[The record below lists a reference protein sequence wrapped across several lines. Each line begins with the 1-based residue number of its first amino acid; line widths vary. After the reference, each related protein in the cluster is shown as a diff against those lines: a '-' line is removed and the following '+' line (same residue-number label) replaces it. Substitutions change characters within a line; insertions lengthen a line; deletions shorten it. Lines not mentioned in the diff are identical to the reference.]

1 MSIALGYGKVV
12 RMKSPF
18 LELPE
23 SNWIASNAEAFAIFD
38 SYPVSPGHV
47 LVVTKRLV
55 PTWFDTTPQEQL
67 ALMELVN
74 RVKIKLDQTLNPKP
88 DGYNVGFNAG
98 DAAGQTVPHVHVHV
112 IPRYRGDVDDPRGGV
127 RHVIPQKGNYLA
139 PKPMPPESIPT
150 LAGPQL
156 TGPQLSAG
164 HPNSPLWQHL
174 SWRIPGARCV
184 DVLASFVQMSGLD
197 VIENCLFEAIRN
209 HALIRI
215 LVSDYLYISDP
226 RALGRLLGWVAAADE
241 VDPQES
247 STPRLY
253 VRLIEMAK
261 IPSKPASFHPKAWRI
276 ADELNG
282 FIAIGS
288 SNLSRPALES
298 GIEWNL
304 LATRNEA
311 PEADAQMAVEFE
323 SLWLTATPLTNTVV
337 ENYTGLAQQYRVNH
351 FEPESIA
358 TRESTFL
365 PRPWQVEA
373 LRSLNEIRSVGYCR
387 ALVAVATGMGKT
399 WLAAFDIE
407 QVGRQLGRRPRV
419 LVIAHRAHMLAQAE
433 TAISQVLD
441 ASFSLG
447 TTTWYVG
454 NQSRLD
460 GDLVIASI
468 QKLMRP
474 AGLDALSAEHFDYV
488 MVDEV
493 HHAHAPSY
501 RRVLAR
507 CRGDFVLGLTA
518 TPERSDGVDVATIFD
533 DNLAYQATIGDGIEE
548 ESLVPF
554 HYIGLKDSIDF
565 RQIPWRNGRFEFEV
579 LEDQVASSERMTRLW
594 RAMQTHQTSRTL
606 IFCCSRRHALFVRD
620 WLRAKGNSSAAVFS
634 GSGGDSYSE
643 SLQQLREGNLQS
655 LCVVDMFNEGL
666 DIPAVDRV
674 VMLRPT
680 ESKVL
685 FLQQLGRGLRASE
698 GKSRLIVIDFVGN
711 HRIFAQ
717 RMIHLLSLKH
727 SSEGWGALKEWL
739 SGKPPILP
747 AGCLLDVEIDVQ
759 DVLRQFLPQG
769 RTAGIEGYRALRD
782 DLGRRPSM
790 LEVFNREFLPRTISA
805 ASNCN
810 NWFAFVAAEGDLS
823 EAEQTVAATFS
834 DWFTMLEVTQLT
846 KSYKMVVLRVLLDE
860 QRLFE
865 GMDLSTLSA
874 ACRRFLQQHPVLRRD
889 LDGERHAIDHE
900 RADPREWE
908 KWWLKWPIDRWLD
921 LQKGQSWFVVEN
933 NLFRLQRKCE
943 AQFKPCLEAL
953 TEEMVDWRLAAYA
966 KSHRLAPSNEGE
978 LAFVAKVSHSQGRP
992 ILFIPDKAREPAR
1005 PTGPV
1010 TVQLPDGR
1018 NWEFKFVKVACN
1030 VAGPQG
1036 EKANQLG
1043 ELLRDWFGPN
1053 AGLPGTD
1060 YKVQFETKNQ
1070 QWFACPMGIATEEAS
1085 DSQIESAASNRDTQ
1099 QEAAVTIIEP
1109 KVGRAAEYTTHVPVY
1124 DVSAAAGYWGPEGQA
1139 EQVGWIRVPHQAL
1152 KKGMF
1157 AVQVIGD
1164 SMEPKIPSGAICLF
1178 RPCPAGSREGRLLLV
1193 QVNTHELPEEGG
1205 RYTVKRYH
1213 SQKRA
1218 TDEGWVHQIIELE
1231 PLNPAYK
1238 PIVINAEDAD
1248 SVRVIG
1254 EFIGVVQ

>member
-1 MSIALGYGKVV
+1 
-12 RMKSPF
+12 MKSPF

-47 LVVTKRLV
+47 LVVTKRLF

-74 RVKIKLDQTLNPKP
+74 RVKNELDQTLNPKP

-98 DAAGQTVPHVHVHV
+98 DAAGQTVPHVHLHV

-127 RHVIPQKGNYLA
+127 RHVIPKKGNYLA
-139 PKPMPPESIPT
+139 PEPMQPESIPT
-150 LAGPQL
+150 LTEPQL
-156 TGPQLSAG
+156 TGPQLNAG
-164 HPNSPLWQHL
+164 HPHSPLWQHL
-174 SWRIPGARCV
+174 SWRIPGARCI
-184 DVLASFVQMSGLD
+184 DVLASFVQISGLD

-209 HALIRI
+209 DASIRI

-226 RALGRLLGWVAAADE
+226 HASGRLLGWVAAAGE

-247 STPRLY
+247 STPRLF
-253 VRLIEMAK
+253 VRLIEMGK

-276 ADELNG
+276 SNELSG

-358 TRESTFL
+358 TREPTFL

-373 LRSLNEIRSVGYCR
+373 LRSLNKIRSAGYCR

-454 NQSRLD
+454 NQSRFD

-474 AGLDALSAEHFDYV
+474 AGLDSLSAEHFDYV
-488 MVDEV
+488 EVDEV

-533 DNLAYQATIGDGIEE
+533 DNLAYQATIGDGIAE

-565 RQIPWRNGRFEFEV
+565 RQIPWRNGRFEFE
-579 LEDQVASSERMTRLW
+579 
-594 RAMQTHQTSRTL
+594 
-606 IFCCSRRHALFVRD
+606 
-620 WLRAKGNSSAAVFS
+620 
-634 GSGGDSYSE
+634 
-643 SLQQLREGNLQS
+643 
-655 LCVVDMFNEGL
+655 
-666 DIPAVDRV
+666 
-674 VMLRPT
+674 
-680 ESKVL
+680 
-685 FLQQLGRGLRASE
+685 
-698 GKSRLIVIDFVGN
+698 
-711 HRIFAQ
+711 
-717 RMIHLLSLKH
+717 
-727 SSEGWGALKEWL
+727 
-739 SGKPPILP
+739 
-747 AGCLLDVEIDVQ
+747 
-759 DVLRQFLPQG
+759 
-769 RTAGIEGYRALRD
+769 
-782 DLGRRPSM
+782 
-790 LEVFNREFLPRTISA
+790 
-805 ASNCN
+805 
-810 NWFAFVAAEGDLS
+810 
-823 EAEQTVAATFS
+823 
-834 DWFTMLEVTQLT
+834 
-846 KSYKMVVLRVLLDE
+846 
-860 QRLFE
+860 
-865 GMDLSTLSA
+865 
-874 ACRRFLQQHPVLRRD
+874 
-889 LDGERHAIDHE
+889 
-900 RADPREWE
+900 
-908 KWWLKWPIDRWLD
+908 
-921 LQKGQSWFVVEN
+921 
-933 NLFRLQRKCE
+933 
-943 AQFKPCLEAL
+943 
-953 TEEMVDWRLAAYA
+953 
-966 KSHRLAPSNEGE
+966 
-978 LAFVAKVSHSQGRP
+978 
-992 ILFIPDKAREPAR
+992 
-1005 PTGPV
+1005 
-1010 TVQLPDGR
+1010 
-1018 NWEFKFVKVACN
+1018 
-1030 VAGPQG
+1030 
-1036 EKANQLG
+1036 
-1043 ELLRDWFGPN
+1043 
-1053 AGLPGTD
+1053 
-1060 YKVQFETKNQ
+1060 
-1070 QWFACPMGIATEEAS
+1070 
-1085 DSQIESAASNRDTQ
+1085 ASNRDTQ

-1109 KVGRAAEYTTHVPVY
+1109 KVGRAAEYSTHVPVY

-1139 EQVGWIRVPHQAL
+1139 EQVGWIRVPNQPL

-1218 TDEGWVHQIIELE
+1218 TDEGWVHQMIELQ
-1231 PLNPAYK
+1231 PLNPAYRS
-1238 PIVINAEDAD
+1238 IVINAEDAD

-1254 EFIGVVQ
+1254 EFMGVVEAEKE